1 MSGIGIDTRFGCEPY
16 FGDWMIFQE
25 TRVVHVLYFCIDI
38 VQVNPDV
45 IGTLEEAGLK
55 FVGKD
60 ESGKRMEV
68 SSLLADV

>member
-1 MSGIGIDTRFGCEPY
+1 LSSNFG
-16 FGDWMIFQE
+16 
-25 TRVVHVLYFCIDI
+25 I

-45 IGTLEEAGLK
+45 IETLEEAGLK

-68 SSLLADV
+68 FFPAWIGF